1 MNATVGKP
9 TAAQAGMTEALRA
22 EAAIEPDAPADA
34 PVTKQTQIIAIYG
47 KGGIGKSP
55 SRSPTCPT

>member
-9 TAAQAGMTEALRA
+9 NAAQAGMTEALRA

-34 PVTKQTQIIAIYG
+34 PK
-47 KGGIGKSP
+47 
-55 SRSPTCPT
+55 